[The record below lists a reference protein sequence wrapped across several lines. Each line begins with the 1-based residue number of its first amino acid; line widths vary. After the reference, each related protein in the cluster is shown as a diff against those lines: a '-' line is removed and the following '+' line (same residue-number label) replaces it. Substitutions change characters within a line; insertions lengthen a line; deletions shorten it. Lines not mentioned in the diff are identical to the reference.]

1 MQDRPVTT
9 PVPSTVLH
17 NAVEVRREYTRIAA
31 RKAVAVVARW
41 IHTAQHR
48 IALYIRPNRPA
59 AG

>member
-31 RKAVAVVARW
+31 RKAVNVVARW

-48 IALYIRPNRPA
+48 IALYTRPNRPA
-59 AG
+59 AD